1 MDVESDNNHQ
11 KMEIDGVEDEL
22 PAVVVE
28 QLSLETINMEC
39 FLLILDRLD
48 SNSLMELCGVSDN
61 FRNNICLYQHILSNK
76 LFKFDE
82 LDDVSVLNQIYL
94 SYEIRTSYFLSL
106 QLMPVFTNFGQFI
119 CKLEVNEY
127 ILIHDIFVKKFNQL
141 LDVFIK
147 YLVPGNLTELTIDFG
162 ILKLDRELL
171 RSALP
176 YFSNLKFL
184 CFKGWGDDD
193 YRRSQEY
200 FLDEVIGNARQL
212 KSLDIRHLRTAGK
225 WYRFQHLINLEH
237 LTFIFIDLI
246 KFADFRQFIEK
257 RPALKTMVLS
267 IDSVHRQVSIFYV
280 TFAVL
285 W

>member
-1 MDVESDNNHQ
+1 
-11 KMEIDGVEDEL
+11 MEIDGMENSM
-22 PAVVVE
+22 PAVTVE
-28 QLSLETINMEC
+28 QLTLETINMEC
-39 FLLILDRLD
+39 LLLILDRLD
-48 SNSLMELCGVSDN
+48 SNSFMELCAVSDN

-94 SYEIRTSYFLSL
+94 SYEIEVSYFLSL

-119 CKLEVNEY
+119 RKLEVNEY
-127 ILIHDIFVKKFNQL
+127 TLIHDKFISKFNEL
-141 LDVFIK
+141 LNVFIK

-162 ILKLDRELL
+162 IYKLDRELL

-193 YRRSQEY
+193 YSRSQEY

-225 WYRFQHLINLEH
+225 WYRFEHFINLEH

-246 KFADFRQFIEK
+246 KFADFRQFIER
-257 RPALKTMVLS
+257 RPALKTMILS
-267 IDSVHRQVSIFYV
+267 LDSVHRQVSVFYV
-280 TFAVL
+280 TFVVL